1 MRERSLCFL
10 LIAAISVQACL
21 VEIPTARAIAI
32 RSSVASD
39 KSLAGSFVQTAN
51 AQTTLQRAGLLV
63 NEIKATAY
71 PELRDADVQ
80 VKLFKSESDYFRAR
94 FAMRQFL
101 IGGRMRYLVFINAS
115 GTVVTK
121 AERLANLKS
130 GATSLD
136 TIVTDPDMK
145 IRVYGGD
152 VAVAINRVTLKG
164 QYSGKATSGQFQAG
178 IVWAKT
184 PAGWQL
190 ICNQITPVTSP

>member
-1 MRERSLCFL
+1 MKHLFFVSL
-10 LIAAISVQACL
+10 I
-21 VEIPTARAIAI
+21 
-32 RSSVASD
+32 
-39 KSLAGSFVQTAN
+39 SLAATPFGL
-51 AQTTLQRAGLLV
+51 AQTPAAAD
-63 NEIKATAY
+63 NKTAEQEVKQMIEQY
-71 PELRDADVQ
+71 RTALTKKDTAALERIWAD
-80 VKLFKSESDYFRAR
+80 DYT
-94 FAMRQFL
+94 
-101 IGGRMRYLVFINAS
+101 FINAS

-164 QYSGKATSGQFQAG
+164 QYSGKATSGQFQAS

-184 PAGWQL
+184 PSGWQL
-190 ICNQITPVTSP
+190 VCNQITPITSP